1 MTEETKATLAG
12 FDGLSSEDFINSIM
26 PNQAAAPAAKASDV
40 AATPEVK
47 KPEEPAATDKN
58 QEDKAAEPVVE
69 VKKPEDKDKVAEKD
83 PAVAVAA
90 DNDKVAA
97 EGEAKEFTPE
107 FLVPG
112 EEKKV
117 EGQEEGEGW
126 APAAKEIGFEIP
138 TDNFEEFKKGLDNHY
153 KNKYE
158 VNLGKYDSE
167 TQQFIEFL
175 ENGGTVK
182 DFLDPLKPVNDV
194 KSLSDVDLV
203 VRDLELRDWP
213 QDKIDAEITR
223 MTENEKV
230 DEIALTAFKL
240 REQLNVIEEN
250 IKSRVIESK
259 TNAEKR
265 KDTYK
270 QNATAEQL
278 SAIKNSLN
286 TVSEFMDTPLSG
298 KHKDFIA
305 KNWAD
310 GKYANIIND
319 PKAMSKFLL
328 FHEFGE
334 QGIANLKNKAKEE
347 AKLAYKNDRHNIP
360 PLTGTGGGQV
370 KGASTSNQQ
379 AEGNWSA
386 LEGFNDSV
394 FGK

>member
-12 FDGLSSEDFINSIM
+12 FEGLSSEDFINSIM
-26 PNQAAAPAAKASDV
+26 PDQAAAPAAKAPEV
-40 AATPEVK
+40 AAVPEAKKAEETPVVEK
-47 KPEEPAATDKN
+47 KAEE
-58 QEDKAAEPVVE
+58 KAADPVAE
-69 VKKPEDKDKVAEKD
+69 VKKPEDKAVEKNPAVVAAEKD
-83 PAVAVAA
+83 
-90 DNDKVAA
+90 KVT
-97 EGEAKEFTPE
+97 GEEVKDFTPE
-107 FLVPG
+107 FVVPG

-153 KNKYE
+153 KNKYD

-175 ENGGTVK
+175 ENGGTVQ
-182 DFLDPLKPVNDV
+182 DFLDPLKPVEQL

-203 VRDLELRDWP
+203 VRDLELQDWP
-213 QDKIDAEITR
+213 QDKIDQEIAR
-223 MTENEKV
+223 MTEADK
-230 DEIALTAFKL
+230 DEIGLTAFKL
-240 REQLNVIEEN
+240 RKQLGVIEQN
-250 IKSRVIESK
+250 IKTQIIESK
-259 TNAEKR
+259 TKAEKR
-265 KDTYK
+265 QDSYK

-305 KNWAD
+305 KNWVD
-310 GKYANIIND
+310 GKYANILND

-360 PLTGTGGGQV
+360 PMTGTGGGQV